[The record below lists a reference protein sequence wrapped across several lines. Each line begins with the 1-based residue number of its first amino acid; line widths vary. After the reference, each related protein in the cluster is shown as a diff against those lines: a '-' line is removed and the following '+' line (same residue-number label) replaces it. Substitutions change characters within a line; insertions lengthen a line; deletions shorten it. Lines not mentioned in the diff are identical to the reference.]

1 MSSARFSS
9 PLREGVQRLE
19 ITTRVTLGVLALAS
33 GVYTYLGVRDLLNG
47 NATIVFFAAVIYA
60 VAVSIGI
67 YAFWTFL
74 MRFLPHVTER
84 KSRGLLFG
92 CMALGSVMI
101 IAMSAWLNASAL
113 AGAAAIQ
120 QHLAVSV
127 QAYTRDL
134 DRAHSNALAAQSLVP
149 DIQMAATRFSKLA
162 EAERGGSLT
171 GTAGSGTVVQLLT
184 QMSTQLENLSKEVTA
199 SGERAKAFYEQ
210 GGKHLAKM
218 RELVSSRG
226 PINERSDA
234 FGAEAMSLMGVIA
247 ALQQTSVAPAVK
259 RAADGLAS
267 GFIAP
272 AAGGRGD
279 LADRQTSVVGKVESA
294 VAAQSAALVG
304 CCRQDLAGE
313 AGRARTLPAALH
325 RRSRDPLC
333 RRLPAE
339 LGGRDLDRSDAGG
352 AGADL
357 LRGAGE
363 YSQRRPARSGRD
375 HHVGGGHPHRPAAG
389 AGSRE
394 RQCDGARAAG
404 RCGCGARRECHR
416 AGNRAHAQGVNDV
429 PSASSVRARL
439 LEWLADRPDDHVLRG
454 LFGVMVV
461 ATIAVTALDYA
472 EMMQAPD
479 RAGCRVSPVRSTI
492 RQRQSLR
499 QSRCR
504 RAVAVERRPGAHSH
518 RQEAGGA
525 R

>member
-1 MSSARFSS
+1 MSSA
-9 PLREGVQRLE
+9 LREGVQRLE

-74 MRFLPHVTER
+74 MRFLPHVTES

-134 DRAHSNALAAQSLVP
+134 DRAHSNVLAVQSLVP
-149 DIQMAATRFSKLA
+149 DIQMAATRFSRLA

-171 GTAGSGTVVQLLT
+171 GTSGSGTVVQLLT
-184 QMSTQLENLSKEVTA
+184 QMSTQLENLAKEVTA

-247 ALQQTSVAPAVK
+247 SLQQTSVAPAVK

-272 AAGGRGD
+272 VAGGRGG

-294 VAAQSAALVG
+294 VAAQSAVLSAAADKILQEKRVEPERFQPLSTAEAVIRYAGDFLPSWAGAISIDLMPAVLVLIFCVVQANIRREG
-304 CCRQDLAGE
+304 QPE
-313 AGRARTLPAALH
+313 AGAATMSAADILMALRLAREVENANA
-325 RRSRDPLC
+325 
-333 RRLPAE
+333 
-339 LGGRDLDRSDAGG
+339 
-352 AGADL
+352 
-357 LRGAGE
+357 
-363 YSQRRPARSGRD
+363 
-375 HHVGGGHPHRPAAG
+375 V
-389 AGSRE
+389 
-394 RQCDGARAAG
+394 
-404 RCGCGARRECHR
+404 
-416 AGNRAHAQGVNDV
+416 
-429 PSASSVRARL
+429 VR
-439 LEWLADRPDDHVLRG
+439 
-454 LFGVMVV
+454 
-461 ATIAVTALDYA
+461 
-472 EMMQAPD
+472 MQP
-479 RAGCRVSPVRSTI
+479 
-492 RQRQSLR
+492 
-499 QSRCR
+499 
-504 RAVAVERRPGAHSH
+504 AVAVALPEENVTTLAT
-518 RQEAGGA
+518 A
-525 R
+525 RTRKE